1 NHILGRFREDRESFL
16 ARPQILLGLFSRR
29 DVGGHAERAGVA
41 TAFQDWTGGN
51 SGPDHYAVLAL
62 QSQIV
67 LFRQAAAAAGQ
78 RIANGFS
85 IAFIDEF
92 ENVAANQLVERV
104 AEHVAHP
111 RIREAYTI
119 IFVDRPDPFLGDI
132 EDLLIRVG
140 TGLVSHAGIRKY
152 KTGSP
157 RYGHQCVERWP

>member
-1 NHILGRFREDRESFL
+1 MSVTLLFTDIEGSTRLVQELGE
-16 ARPQILLGLFSRR
+16 G
-29 DVGGHAERAGVA
+29 
-41 TAFQDWTGGN
+41 
-51 SGPDHYAVLAL
+51 Y
-62 QSQIV
+62 
-67 LFRQAAAAAGQ
+67 AAALETHRVAVRAALAAHGGEEIDC
-78 RIANGFS
+78 RGDEFS
-85 IAFIDEF
+85 IAFVDEF